1 MLCSARR
8 TLTPSSDVLRIRA
21 TLERN
26 ALHCTKLE
34 GEEAM
39 KRSLFIKS
47 LALTF
52 TLLVGSLAVTATE
65 RPFSLNGTGIAIPVV
80 DGNGNVVGAN
90 PTGSGNATHLGMFTN
105 TGHVDFTPD
114 SSNPNIL
121 HPAGGG
127 VFTAANGDKLN
138 FVIITGA
145 LDLTT
150 GIGTGEFEF
159 TGGTGRF
166 ANATGHTSGVIQQNV
181 VTGAYELTLVGN
193 IDY

>member
-1 MLCSARR
+1 
-8 TLTPSSDVLRIRA
+8 
-21 TLERN
+21 
-26 ALHCTKLE
+26 
-34 GEEAM
+34 M
-39 KRSLFIKS
+39 KRSLTIKF
-47 LALTF
+47 LVLTLI
-52 TLLVGSLAVTATE
+52 LLVGSLAVSATE
-65 RPFSLNGTGIAIPVV
+65 RPFSLNGTGIAVPVL
-80 DGNGNVVGAN
+80 DGNGNVVGAE

-114 SSNPNIL
+114 ASNPNIV
-121 HPAGGG
+121 HPSGGG

-150 GIGTGEFEF
+150 GIGTGDFAF

-166 ANATGHTSGVIQQNV
+166 ANATGITSGVIQQNV
-181 VTGAYELTLVGN
+181 ITGAYELTLVGT

>member
-1 MLCSARR
+1 
-8 TLTPSSDVLRIRA
+8 
-21 TLERN
+21 
-26 ALHCTKLE
+26 
-34 GEEAM
+34 M
-39 KRSLFIKS
+39 KRSLFIKI
-47 LALTF
+47 LVLTL

-65 RPFSLNGTGIAIPVV
+65 RPFSLNGTGVAIPIL
-80 DGNGNVVGAN
+80 DGNGNVISAE

-105 TGHVDFTPD
+105 IGHVDFTPD
-114 SSNPNIL
+114 ASNPTIL
-121 HPAGGG
+121 HPSGGG

-166 ANATGHTSGVIQQNV
+166 ANATGRTSGVIQQNV
-181 VTGAYELTLVGN
+181 VTGAYVLTLVGN

>member
-1 MLCSARR
+1 M
-8 TLTPSSDVLRIRA
+8 PRI
-21 TLERN
+21 
-26 ALHCTKLE
+26 ALKLE
-34 GEEAM
+34 GEENM
-39 KRSLFIKS
+39 KRSLSIKF
-47 LALTF
+47 LVLTL
-52 TLLVGSLAVTATE
+52 TLLVGSVAVTATE
-65 RPFSLNGTGIAIPVV
+65 RPFSLNGTGIAIPIL
-80 DGNGNVVGAN
+80 DGNGNVVGAE

-114 SSNPNIL
+114 ASNPTIL
-121 HPAGGG
+121 HPSGGG

-150 GIGTGEFEF
+150 GIGTGDFAF

-166 ANATGHTSGVIQQNV
+166 ANASGHVSGVIQQNV
-181 VTGAYELTLVGN
+181 ITGAYELTLVGN

>member
-1 MLCSARR
+1 
-8 TLTPSSDVLRIRA
+8 
-21 TLERN
+21 
-26 ALHCTKLE
+26 
-34 GEEAM
+34 M
-39 KRSLFIKS
+39 KRSLFIKF
-47 LALTF
+47 LVLTL

-65 RPFSLNGTGIAIPVV
+65 RPFSLNGKGVAIPVV
-80 DGNGNVVGAN
+80 DGNGNVVGAD
-90 PTGSGNATHLGMFTN
+90 PTGSGNATHLGVFTN

-114 SSNPNIL
+114 AINPNIL
-121 HPAGGG
+121 HPSGGG

-138 FVIITGA
+138 FVIINGA

-150 GIGTGEFEF
+150 GIGTGDFAF

-166 ANATGHTSGVIQQNV
+166 ANATGLTSGVIQQNV

>member
-1 MLCSARR
+1 
-8 TLTPSSDVLRIRA
+8 
-21 TLERN
+21 
-26 ALHCTKLE
+26 
-34 GEEAM
+34 M
-39 KRSLFIKS
+39 KRSLLIKI

-65 RPFSLNGTGIAIPVV
+65 RPFSLDGKGVAIPIL
-80 DGNGNVVGAN
+80 DRNGNVVGAE
-90 PTGSGNATHLGMFTN
+90 PTGSGNANHLGMFTN
-105 TGHVDFTPD
+105 TGKVSFTPD
-114 SSNPNIL
+114 ASNPNIL
-121 HPAGGG
+121 YPSGGG

-138 FVIITGA
+138 FVIVSGV

-150 GIGTGEFEF
+150 GIGTGDFEF

-166 ANATGHTSGVIQQNV
+166 ANATGHTSGVIEQNV

>member
-1 MLCSARR
+1 
-8 TLTPSSDVLRIRA
+8 
-21 TLERN
+21 
-26 ALHCTKLE
+26 
-34 GEEAM
+34 M
-39 KRSLFIKS
+39 KRSLFIKL

-52 TLLVGSLAVTATE
+52 TLLVGSIAVTATE
-65 RPFSLNGTGIAIPVV
+65 RPFSLNGTGVAIPVL
-80 DGNGNVVGAN
+80 DGNGNVVGAE

-114 SSNPNIL
+114 ASNPNIL
-121 HPAGGG
+121 HPSGGG

-138 FVIITGA
+138 FVIINGA

-150 GIGTGEFEF
+150 GIGTGDFAF

-166 ANATGHTSGVIQQNV
+166 ANATGLTSGVIQQNV

>member
-1 MLCSARR
+1 
-8 TLTPSSDVLRIRA
+8 
-21 TLERN
+21 
-26 ALHCTKLE
+26 
-34 GEEAM
+34 M
-39 KRSLFIKS
+39 KRSLFMKS

-65 RPFSLNGTGIAIPVV
+65 RPFSLNGTGIAIPIV

-105 TGHVDFTPD
+105 SGHVDFTPD
-114 SSNPNIL
+114 ASNPNII
-121 HPAGGG
+121 HPSGGG

-138 FVIITGA
+138 FVIINGA

-150 GIGTGEFEF
+150 GIGTGDFAF

-181 VTGAYELTLVGN
+181 VTGAYVLTLVGN